1 MAQCI
6 QINQDGTIT
15 ALSVPP
21 AQCQS
26 YLLMDST
33 DYANVMAAGN
43 IWAAD
48 QNQIEQGFGWGFG
61 LVMTCY
67 LVAYGYGAIISF
79 LPSK

>member
-1 MAQCI
+1 
-6 QINQDGTIT
+6 
-15 ALSVPP
+15 
-21 AQCQS
+21 
-26 YLLMDST
+26 MDST

-67 LVAYGYGAIISF
+67 LVAWGYGVLLSF
-79 LPSK
+79 IPNK